1 MSRLPILSSIT
12 LLTFA
17 VPTAALALP
26 PQQFAPSRNSTGTA
40 QIVLPAIVTKLN
52 DMDFGFVT
60 VTTAGTAVLDS
71 NSGAMTTTGGVLFM
85 GGLPHA
91 AQFAAVSPSKTVVH
105 IMLPKQPATLTRIG
119 GTETMTIDTWT
130 INGNATRNVVAHEL
144 FAFSVGGTLHV
155 NANQVEGTYAG
166 TFSVTFN
173 YN

>member
-1 MSRLPILSSIT
+1 MSRLSVIP
-12 LLTFA
+12 A
-17 VPTAALALP
+17 AALLALVLPSAGSALP
-26 PQQFAPSRNSTGTA
+26 LQLIAPDKNSLGTA
-40 QIVLPAIVTKLN
+40 RIVLPASVTKLN

-60 VTTAGTAVLDS
+60 VTSAGTAVLDS
-71 NSGAMTTTGGVLFM
+71 NSGAITTTGGVQFA

-105 IMLPKQPATLTRIG
+105 ILLPKQAAILTRVG
-119 GTETMTIDTWT
+119 GTETMTVDSWT

-155 NANQVEGTYAG
+155 NANQAEGTYTG
-166 TFSVTFN
+166 TFNVTFN